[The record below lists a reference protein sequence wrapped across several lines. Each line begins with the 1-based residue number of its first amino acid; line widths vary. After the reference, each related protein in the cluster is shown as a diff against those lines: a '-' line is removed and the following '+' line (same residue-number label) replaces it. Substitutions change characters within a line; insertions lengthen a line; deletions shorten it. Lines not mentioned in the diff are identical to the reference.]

1 MVFFQVDLIFDRK
14 MKMSQLQFKDQLT
27 LIEENL
33 DRYLKSKKTDCILY
47 AEDGSKFKI
56 HKEVLGQTYFLRKIL
71 FSAKEHCCQIME
83 ILLPCSKNE
92 LSHLVNF
99 LYDGEIRCK
108 DEKDSL
114 KILENL
120 NKLFGFDESLDFR
133 NNYEEPF
140 QADESFCSSTD
151 TEVLG
156 DKEEALDNV
165 VVIPIVNSINP
176 IQRLRKV
183 QKSGGAKK
191 RLFIENDVAQ
201 TKSIPE
207 KHNERAESNKN
218 LSTKNVHDFVEEP
231 IVKSIN
237 PIQRRRKVQKSGW
250 AKKRLFVENEIGSAT
265 VSGDKTQVRKITPFS
280 KDSAEYLKWKK
291 ARTQTKSIP
300 EKPNE
305 RAEKNTNISTKNV
318 YDFVEEPIVKSINT
332 IQSWRKFQKSGGAKR
347 RLFEGNNAASTTV
360 SGAKY
365 LFFVSSCS
373 VKILKKY
380 KNQVLSPRELS
391 FLSFEESVF
400 IFQFLNI
407 KMYNY
412 ANKT

>member
-1 MVFFQVDLIFDRK
+1 
-14 MKMSQLQFKDQLT
+14 MSRLQFKDQLT
-27 LIEENL
+27 SIEENL
-33 DRYLKSKKTDCILY
+33 DGYLKSKTTDCILY

-56 HKEVLGQTYFLRKIL
+56 HKEVLGQTYFLREIL
-71 FSAKEHCCQIME
+71 LSAKEHCCQIME
-83 ILLPCSKNE
+83 ILCPCSKND

-108 DEKDSL
+108 KEKDSL

-120 NKLFGFDESLDFR
+120 NKLFGFDKSLDFR

-140 QADESFCSSTD
+140 QADDSFCSSTD

-165 VVIPIVNSINP
+165 VVIPIVKSTNPIQPIVKSINP
-176 IQRLRKV
+176 IQ
-183 QKSGGAKK
+183 
-191 RLFIENDVAQ
+191 
-201 TKSIPE
+201 
-207 KHNERAESNKN
+207 
-218 LSTKNVHDFVEEP
+218 P

-250 AKKRLFVENEIGSAT
+250 AKRRLFVENEIASAT
-265 VSGDKTQVRKITPFS
+265 VLGEKAKVRKITPFS

-305 RAEKNTNISTKNV
+305 RAEKNTNLSTKNV
-318 YDFVEEPIVKSINT
+318 YDFVEEPNVKSIDT

-347 RLFEGNNAASTTV
+347 RLFVGNNVASSTV
-360 SGAKY
+360 LGKDYY
-365 LFFVSSCS
+365 LDGQ
-373 VKILKKY
+373 
-380 KNQVLSPRELS
+380 N
-391 FLSFEESVF
+391 
-400 IFQFLNI
+400 
-407 KMYNY
+407 
-412 ANKT
+412 T

>member
-1 MVFFQVDLIFDRK
+1 
-14 MKMSQLQFKDQLT
+14 MSRLQFKDQLT

-71 FSAKEHCCQIME
+71 FSAKEHCCHLME

-156 DKEEALDNV
+156 DMEEALDNV

-218 LSTKNVHDFVEEP
+218 VLTKNVHFVEEP

-250 AKKRLFVENEIGSAT
+250 AKRRLFVENEIGSAT

-318 YDFVEEPIVKSINT
+318 YDFEEEPIVKSINT

-347 RLFEGNNAASTTV
+347 RLFEGNNASSTTP
-360 SGAKY
+360 
-365 LFFVSSCS
+365 
-373 VKILKKY
+373 
-380 KNQVLSPRELS
+380 QHP
-391 FLSFEESVF
+391 
-400 IFQFLNI
+400 QF
-407 KMYNY
+407 
-412 ANKT
+412 